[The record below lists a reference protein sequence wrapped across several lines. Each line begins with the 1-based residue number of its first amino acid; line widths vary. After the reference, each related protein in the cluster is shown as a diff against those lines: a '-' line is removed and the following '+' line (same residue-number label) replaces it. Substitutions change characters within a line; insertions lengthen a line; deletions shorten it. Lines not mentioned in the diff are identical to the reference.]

1 MKKYIIIMLSLIL
14 FFTSTIGYADQPKK
28 GINIGFKGGTFTL
41 DNENSLNIFSV
52 GGTVGYTLP
61 FKNRNFELTLEGD
74 FNLGYFGGDYVSGYP
89 GNKSH
94 MRTFGAYGVISSIPR
109 NEIYFKGKI
118 GVTHETVL
126 ETIEDVET
134 PYKEIGPSFGIGVGY
149 KASDNLNVEIEFTN
163 THSDMKF
170 YSIGIKFVF

>member
-1 MKKYIIIMLSLIL
+1 MKKYIIIMFSVIL
-14 FFTSTIGYADQPKK
+14 YFTSTVGYADQAKK

-41 DNENSLNIFSV
+41 DKENSLNIFSL
-52 GGTVGYTLP
+52 GGIVGYTLP
-61 FKNRNFELTLEGD
+61 FTIGNFELTLEGD

-94 MRTFGAYGVISSIPR
+94 ARTLGAYSVISSIPR
-109 NEIYFKGKI
+109 NEIYFKGKV

-134 PYKEIGPSFGIGVGY
+134 PYKEIGPSFGIGAGY
-149 KASDNLNVEIEFTN
+149 RASDNLNVEIEFTT

-170 YSIGIKFVF
+170 YSIGMRFVF